1 MAIRRMGPLVALL
14 LAGVANSPAAEP
26 SFSGS
31 WKLNMAKSQLTGQ
44 TFTLEKTPSG
54 KFHFDSEGFA
64 YDFDLTGK
72 EFPTPDGGT
81 TSWQAPDA
89 ATWEGVVR
97 MNGKA
102 VVSYRLV
109 LKGDTLMSVMKVAKP
124 DGGVVEETGTNARVS
139 GGPGFL
145 GKWKSTELKGAPVS
159 LEIVTDASN
168 HITVKYP
175 EFQQSCAASFDGKD
189 YVLMSAGAASK
200 QTLAFEKA
208 GANSFRMTTKLSG
221 KPFYIDVLTL
231 SADGKTLTDNGNS
244 VSVSEPVK
252 AVYDRQ

>member
-1 MAIRRMGPLVALL
+1 
-14 LAGVANSPAAEP
+14 
-26 SFSGS
+26 
-31 WKLNMAKSQLTGQ
+31 MAKSQLTGQ
-44 TFTLEKTPSG
+44 TFAIEKTSSG

-64 YDFDLTGK
+64 YDFDLSGK

-89 ATWEGVVR
+89 ATWDGIIR

-102 VVSYRLV
+102 VLTYRLS
-109 LKGDTLMSVMKVAKP
+109 LKGDTMMSIMKVTKP
-124 DGGVVEETGTNARVS
+124 DGSVVEETGTNARVS

-145 GKWKSTELKGAPVS
+145 GKWKSTDLKGAPTS
-159 LEIVTDASN
+159 LDISTDASN
-168 HITVKYP
+168 HITLKFP
-175 EFQQSCAASFDGKD
+175 EFQQTCTGAFDGKD
-189 YVLMSAGAASK
+189 NVVMSAGAASK

-208 GANSFRMTTKLSG
+208 GANSFRMTTKMNG
-221 KPFYIDVLTL
+221 KPFYIDVFTL

-252 AVYDRQ
+252 AVFDRQ